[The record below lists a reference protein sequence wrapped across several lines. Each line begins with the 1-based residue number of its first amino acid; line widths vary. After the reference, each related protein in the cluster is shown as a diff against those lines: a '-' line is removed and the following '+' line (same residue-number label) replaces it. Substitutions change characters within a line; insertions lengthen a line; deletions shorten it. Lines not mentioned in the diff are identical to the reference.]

1 MPHWPVK
8 LLLKLA
14 SEPSATV
21 SGATAT
27 ADAFL
32 PSRGESPLIL
42 VARLKERAQLRAASR
57 RWARRPP
64 ARRRL
69 AS

>member
-8 LLLKLA
+8 LLLKLL

-21 SGATAT
+21 SGTTAT
-27 ADAFL
+27 ADALL
-32 PSRGESPLIL
+32 PSRGDSPLIL
-42 VARLKERAQLRAASR
+42 VARLKERARLRAASR
-57 RWARRPP
+57 RWARRPT